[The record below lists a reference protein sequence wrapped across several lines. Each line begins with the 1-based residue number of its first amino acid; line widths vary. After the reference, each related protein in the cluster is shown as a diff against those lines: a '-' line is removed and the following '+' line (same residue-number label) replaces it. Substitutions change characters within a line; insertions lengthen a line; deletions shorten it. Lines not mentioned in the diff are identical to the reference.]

1 MKKYLMSLAA
11 IALVSSAFVSC
22 SKNDELYN
30 PSQAQ
35 VDKAKYEQAFL
46 AYVGGKIAPSQDWGF
61 STTRSVDVNGNL
73 WESQPEWTV
82 AERNAVY
89 AYVNRLK
96 KDIPAG
102 TYTEEDPTNLKNF
115 FVTQIWGG
123 KQDDPNC
130 LYLNIDQIRQQ
141 KAGRTYQNSE
151 KIWGASKMNHLCISK
166 DATRLGTGVAAV
178 DAANWDHANNFNR
191 ADNTDWGGNTMFV
204 DWGSLNF
211 AYMSSED
218 SKYHDK
224 WIIVDG
230 QYITDAD
237 GVNHAG
243 QYYVCFDFISTNPNL
258 KTKFRMKYP
267 NPVRP
272 TEMFERGP
280 IMVQGEFTTVAEAA
294 GIEVEVDGKKFK
306 IGEEGTEWW
315 IEGYDGDANMSIPA
329 NDYYTDWIIRL
340 VEAKPKAEQYDLR
353 IIAED
358 LTAAQ
363 GTDFDFNDVVI
374 DVKYGNPAKLRLMAA
389 GGTLPLRINGDDTQ
403 EVHKLFGV
411 WPADYQLG
419 MGDKTEANPKPT
431 LLPMVNT
438 GAGPEVDP
446 VVLTGITINIQ
457 NAAQANDLKL
467 EVYKNGKWE
476 LLTAP
481 KGEPSCK
488 LAVDTDYVI
497 LPEYQ
502 SIKGAYPLFVEWANV
517 NNPNLS
523 KWW

>member
-1 MKKYLMSLAA
+1 MARP
-11 IALVSSAFVSC
+11 I
-22 SKNDELYN
+22 
-30 PSQAQ
+30 
-35 VDKAKYEQAFL
+35 
-46 AYVGGKIAPSQDWGF
+46 
-61 STTRSVDVNGNL
+61 
-73 WESQPEWTV
+73 
-82 AERNAVY
+82 
-89 AYVNRLK
+89 
-96 KDIPAG
+96 
-102 TYTEEDPTNLKNF
+102 
-115 FVTQIWGG
+115 
-123 KQDDPNC
+123 
-130 LYLNIDQIRQQ
+130 
-141 KAGRTYQNSE
+141 
-151 KIWGASKMNHLCISK
+151 CISP
-166 DATRLGTGVAAV
+166 
-178 DAANWDHANNFNR
+178 
-191 ADNTDWGGNTMFV
+191 
-204 DWGSLNF
+204 
-211 AYMSSED
+211 
-218 SKYHDK
+218 
-224 WIIVDG
+224 
-230 QYITDAD
+230 Q
-237 GVNHAG
+237 
-243 QYYVCFDFISTNPNL
+243 
-258 KTKFRMKYP
+258 
-267 NPVRP
+267 
-272 TEMFERGP
+272 
-280 IMVQGEFTTVAEAA
+280 TT
-294 GIEVEVDGKKFK
+294 
-306 IGEEGTEWW
+306 TT
-315 IEGYDGDANMSIPA
+315 P
-329 NDYYTDWIIRL
+329 IIRL

-457 NAAQANDLKL
+457 NAAEANDLKL

-476 LLTAP
+476 LLTAK

-502 SIKGAYPLFVEWANV
+502 SIKGAYPLFVEWANE

-523 KWW
+523 KWWE

>member
-1 MKKYLMSLAA
+1 MSLAA

-89 AYVNRLK
+89 EYVNRLK

-130 LYLNIDQIRQQ
+130 LYLNLNQMLEAA
-141 KAGRTYQNSE
+141 KGRVFNNNE
-151 KIWGASKMNHLCISK
+151 KVWGASKMNHLCIST
-166 DATRLGTGVAAV
+166 DETRLGDGVASVNAST
-178 DAANWDHANNFNR
+178 WDHANNFNR

-204 DWGSLNF
+204 NWGTKNF
-211 AYMSSED
+211 AYHSTED

-243 QYYVCFDFISTNPNL
+243 QYYVCFDYIATRPGI
-258 KTKFRMKYP
+258 KTKLRFKVP
-267 NPVRP
+267 GINPG
-272 TEMFERGP
+272 EWSERTATYDGV
-280 IMVQGEFTTVAEAA
+280 ITTIADANNASVTASDNITYTV
-294 GIEVEVDGKKFK
+294 GQDGTTDWK
-306 IGEEGTEWW
+306 
-315 IEGYDGDANMSIPA
+315 IEGYDGEANMYIPA

-457 NAAQANDLKL
+457 NAAEANDLKL

-476 LLTAP
+476 LLTAK

-502 SIKGAYPLFVEWANV
+502 SIKGAYPLFVEWANE

-523 KWW
+523 KWWE